1 MTARE
6 ALTAAPTV
14 EVIVEATVVLI
25 VARLAVSALHAA
37 EAVPQVPVAA
47 EATPQDA
54 TRRTDVTVTTTAATV
69 TVPEAATASVMVR
82 MTVSEMTSATP
93 RTTVTATRNA
103 RVCPSHFVA
112 SPTPMSK
119 TTWNGAKQQLSA
131 ESPAPAH
138 DDLDT
143 AE

>member
-1 MTARE
+1 MG
-6 ALTAAPTV
+6 
-14 EVIVEATVVLI
+14 
-25 VARLAVSALHAA
+25 ARLAVSALHAA

-103 RVCPSHFVA
+103 RNRQRQHTTTSTPPNRWVQSMRSKGGNAVGFVFA
-112 SPTPMSK
+112 VRCLK
-119 TTWNGAKQQLSA
+119 LLSF
-131 ESPAPAH
+131 
-138 DDLDT
+138 LMY
-143 AE
+143 